1 MSEIYTPLGEEVR
14 SFDEE
19 EEEEEMPSVGPFEG
33 TAVLLRFGGKTT
45 PIAVWSH
52 QPNRK

>member
-1 MSEIYTPLGEEVR
+1 MSEIHTPLGEEVQP
-14 SFDEE
+14 FGEE
-19 EEEEEMPSVGPFEG
+19 EGEEEMPSVGPFEG

-52 QPNRK
+52 LPNRK